1 MLKQFIG
8 GEWVVVGGG
17 GGGSS
22 DYDDL
27 THKPQ
32 INSRTLSGNKS
43 SSDLGLQDV
52 ISDLETI
59 RSGASAGA
67 TAVQPAT
74 MEAALSDKQD
84 EITDLDSIRSGAGA
98 GATAVQTISINGVEQ
113 TKTAGAV
120 NLPAYPTSLPAS
132 DTTNSYSASG
142 TAPISGQ
149 GVAAALG
156 TLDVSSYGGTGKY
169 IKSISET
176 NGKISPVAGTLATQP
191 ASSNQDPITS
201 DGVYQDQARQDAII
215 ARLLDTGVKNYA
227 VCTRESLAKNNAN
240 YVNNGDGTYTVWT
253 SAATSAYY
261 AYRVVG
267 NPDATGYAYSLPIP
281 RGRYILTGL
290 PSGASSTSYRYLF
303 GFMASSTST
312 RQSTSIYEDYEFE
325 VTTDTA
331 RFDLS
336 IYIATGAAM
345 ASPGKLF
352 QPMIIRK
359 EDYQLSAAF
368 VAGALSNAELTANLI
383 ELVDSGSKNLMP
395 TANGS
400 NPAGESWFRQDIQLP
415 AGNYIIWFDS
425 YTTTDTDEHECRI
438 GFFDANGDNSSSYVY
453 VKVDSNRTATH
464 VAIPIRLNKACT
476 NVRFYPSKTV
486 STSSGDTLTFTGC
499 MICTEQSWRIS
510 KKNVPY
516 CPTLQDL
523 YAMIQ
528 NQS

>member
-8 GEWVVVGGG
+8 GEWIVVGGG

-27 THKPQ
+27 TDKPQ
-32 INSRTLSGNKS
+32 INSHTLSGNKS

-67 TAVQPAT
+67 TAVQPAA
-74 MEAALSDKQD
+74 MESALSGKQD
-84 EITDLDSIRSGAGA
+84 EITDLETIRSGAGA
-98 GATAVQTISINGVEQ
+98 GATAVQTIKINGTAQ
-113 TKTAGAV
+113 TKTNGEV
-120 NLPAYPTSLPAS
+120 DLPAYPTSLPAS
-132 DTTNSYSASG
+132 NTTNSYSSSG
-142 TAPISGQ
+142 TDPISGQ
-149 GVAAALG
+149 GVAAAIG
-156 TLDVSSYGGTGKY
+156 TLDVSAYGGTGKY

-176 NGKISPVAGTLATQP
+176 NGKISPVEGTLATQP
-191 ASSNQDPITS
+191 AASNQEPITS

-215 ARLLDTGVKNYA
+215 ARLLDTGVKNYV
-227 VCTRESLAKNNAN
+227 VCTRESLSKNNAN
-240 YVNNGDGTYTVWT
+240 YINNGDGTYTVWT
-253 SAATSAYY
+253 SSATSVYY
-261 AYRVVG
+261 AYRIVG
-267 NPDATGYAYSLPIP
+267 NPDATGYAYGVPLP
-281 RGRYILTGL
+281 RGKYILTGL
-290 PSGASSTSYRYLF
+290 PSGADTSNYRYIF
-303 GFMASSTST
+303 GLMTGPTAT
-312 RQSTSIYEDYEFE
+312 RQSLSIYEDYTFE
-325 VTTDTA
+325 VTNDTT

-336 IYIATGAAM
+336 IYLPSYASLP
-345 ASPGKLF
+345 SPGKLF
-352 QPMIIRK
+352 QPMLCRQ

-368 VAGALSNAELTANLI
+368 VAGALSNAELTAKLI
-383 ELVDSGSKNLMP
+383 ELVDSGAKNLMP

-400 NPAGESWFRQDIQLP
+400 NPVGETWFRQDIDLP
-415 AGNYIIWFDS
+415 AGNYIVWFDS

-438 GFFDANGDNSSSYVY
+438 GFFDANGDNSSSYEY
-453 VKVDSNRTATH
+453 VTVDSNRTATN
-464 VAIPIRLNKACT
+464 VAIPVRLTKACT

-486 STSSGDTLTFTGC
+486 SASSGDTLTFTGC

-528 NQS
+528 NQA